1 MTDFK
6 TRALAALFAWFG
18 RMRPAT
24 GQRIG
29 ATRGW
34 LTPQLARSR
43 ARIVRLNLRLCFPD
57 QPEAVR
63 ERWLREH
70 FRALAQ
76 TIVDRG
82 VLWYGTPDAV
92 RDLVTQNGADR
103 INALIAQGRPLLL
116 LAPHFVAL
124 DAAATRL
131 TMEVPSSATMYT
143 PQSDPSVDAIVRDG
157 RARFNEVFLV
167 SRKDG
172 VRELI
177 RHLRAPRP
185 VDRKSGVKGKSVS
198 GRGDLGGSS
207 HNKK

>member
-24 GQRIG
+24 RQRIG
-29 ATRGW
+29 AALGW
-34 LTPQLARSR
+34 LAPKLARSR

-82 VLWYGTPDAV
+82 VLWSGNPEAV
-92 RDLVTQNGADR
+92 PELVTEHGTELVNP
-103 INALIAQGRPLLL
+103 LVAQVRPAPLP
-116 LAPHFVAL
+116 APHF
-124 DAAATRL
+124 AA
-131 TMEVPSSATMYT
+131 
-143 PQSDPSVDAIVRDG
+143 
-157 RARFNEVFLV
+157 
-167 SRKDG
+167 
-172 VRELI
+172 
-177 RHLRAPRP
+177 
-185 VDRKSGVKGKSVS
+185 
-198 GRGDLGGSS
+198 
-207 HNKK
+207 